1 MKLKFIFLGKK
12 NSESFNSFMIQYLKR
27 LNGYTKSEVLFFSEK
42 NEIKL
47 GKKVLAHIKIGY
59 FFIILDE
66 RGQCMNTLDYAQF
79 IREKTENYDSI
90 IFLVGGAFGVPKS
103 IVDRCHAF
111 ISLSKMT
118 FPHLVA
124 RLILLEQTYR
134 AFTILN
140 NHPYHHE

>member
-12 NSESFNSFMIQYLKR
+12 NSESFTSFMAQYLKR

-47 GKKVLAHIKIGY
+47 GKKVLAHIKIGD

-90 IFLVGGAFGVPKS
+90 IFLVGDAFGVPKS
-103 IVDRCHAF
+103 IVDHCHSF